1 MNKKR
6 FIVLS
11 MALVMAL
18 AASAQI
24 KRVAILETIDKENKV
39 PYAIEVM
46 VRSNLTKVISNTAGY
61 EGYDRVNIS
70 QIMDEHDFERT
81 GLVNEE
87 QIRRLGEISGADYIL
102 VSEAVKFDESNI
114 FVTAKILN
122 VESAKTESS
131 ENALMGMSAPDI
143 QHGCESLANR
153 LLGLS
158 DPMAQDK
165 LAAVPEKKV
174 EEKQPVETPDDPK
187 ISKISSGL
195 GKLTSKT
202 PVEQKVADGRLGNV
216 VTFPDGTMG
225 MVFYIG
231 PDGRGLA
238 VSLTEGEEPWDNS
251 GRTNDVVGLMNF
263 EDEEES
269 MVFGSGEGFT
279 RVICSSLGDQG
290 RAAFWCR
297 LQGDGWYLPSSG
309 EFNTLTNALKE
320 NPSLSKS
327 LANAGGGEIS
337 GWYWSSSEHDKKE
350 AWNVSGGGWTSTEK
364 KKEKNK
370 VRAIRAFTE

>member
-1 MNKKR
+1 MKGT
-6 FIVLS
+6 LS
-11 MALVMAL
+11 LLFALIL
-18 AASAQI
+18 GLTASAQI
-24 KRVAILETIDKENKV
+24 KRIAILETIDKEDKV

-46 VRSNLTKVISNTAGY
+46 VRSNLTKVISNTPGY

-131 ENALMGMSAPDI
+131 ENALMGMTAQDI

-153 LLGLS
+153 LLGIP
-158 DPMAQDK
+158 DPYLQEK
-165 LAAVPEKKV
+165 TTPVVENKIEKEKPVVPTH
-174 EEKQPVETPDDPK
+174 EEKPESPK
-187 ISKISSGL
+187 VVNV
-195 GKLTSKT
+195 GKTRIGDLVS
-202 PVEQKVADGRLGNV
+202 
-216 VTFPDGTMG
+216 FPDGTLG
-225 MVFYIG
+225 VVFYLG
-231 PDGRGLA
+231 SDGRGLV

-251 GRTNDVVGLMNF
+251 HRPDDIGMLKNKDDGEAFL
-263 EDEEES
+263 DY
-269 MVFGSGEGFT
+269 GSGDGYT
-279 RVICSSLGDQG
+279 KAICTSLGDDG

-297 LQGDGWYLPSSG
+297 LQGEGWYLPSMG
-309 EFNTLTNALKE
+309 ELYVLVTAFKD
-320 NPSLSKS
+320 NPAFQIA
-327 LANAGGGEIS
+327 LANCKGGEIN
-337 GWYWSSSEHDKKE
+337 GWYWSSSEHDRKE
-350 AWNVSGGGWTSTEK
+350 AWNVSDSGWTSTEK

-370 VRAIRAFTE
+370 VRAIRAFSE